1 MKGQENSEAAVKDSS
16 CETDGFQNWTII
28 IDKLGVAR
36 FNDFNIEAG
45 DAIEPIERLK
55 QESTG

>member
-16 CETDGFQNWTII
+16 CETDGFQNWTNI
-28 IDKLGVAR
+28 IDKQGVVR

-45 DAIEPIERLK
+45 DAIELIERRK